1 MKKLNCIL
9 LVDDLPADNHFLQ
22 MMIEE
27 MNIAENIKVA
37 LNGIDALNYL
47 KNENNIIPDL
57 IFLDINMPKMNGWEF
72 LEEYKKLDK
81 NTKSKI
87 VIVILSTSINP
98 DDIKKSEGIEEVSDF
113 EVKPLDKDAIENI
126 LYKFF

>member
-1 MKKLNCIL
+1 
-9 LVDDLPADNHFLQ
+9 